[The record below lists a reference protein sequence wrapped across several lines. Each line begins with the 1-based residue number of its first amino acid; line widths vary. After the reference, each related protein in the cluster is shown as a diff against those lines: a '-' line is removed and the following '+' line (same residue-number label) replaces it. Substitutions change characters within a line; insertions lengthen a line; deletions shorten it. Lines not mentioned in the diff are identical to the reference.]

1 MTKHSHKL
9 TKFIVKIFLIVTMIL
24 SMCVSTGSTPVKAL
38 DTTPKDF
45 VAGKQINYP
54 WWWSKKIGSNKAWS
68 TNFMHYNGKVAYCL
82 EASKDTPP
90 DQKYPAQ
97 VIDTNVGVRKLL
109 YYGYGGP
116 GYNADVKKIY
126 QSTLTACVP
135 DDFSEGKGNW
145 DDGAY
150 LFTHI
155 WLSYAYSGDLM
166 ELNLSEFNKKWP
178 NPDGNG
184 GYGDNILAGYKWIM
198 AQPDIGYAKW
208 NPSSDAGQT
217 ASLKAEF
224 DPVNKNQKTNTVKLE
239 GTNAQANITLQN
251 NVTLHNVTTGATQTG
266 GTYTLNSGQSFY
278 LTAPCK
284 NSPSD
289 YESGNVAGAGCQTY
303 TALAIH
309 SGNNYQTVGSWN
321 WDPDKARLYYDVDW
335 MDFGALRLSKVD
347 NTSNFQK
354 NSKFRLV
361 STSYNGYDETFEV
374 TKDEDGDYE
383 LLVDYLPVGTYS
395 LTEVDCED
403 YFAPTVAQ
411 WQVTIVKDK
420 TTKKIVVNTL
430 RPTGTLDVQ
439 KTLEN
444 ANEGATNVADKDITK
459 TKYQVI
465 ATDDIIDT
473 VSLKK
478 LYSKGDVVTLNS
490 GKCVIDTSDGN
501 TMSYSQGVQVSKGK
515 MDAKGNISVD
525 ENGQLELTGLPL
537 GKYQV
542 IETECPKGY
551 VLDQTPYDF
560 TITQKDY
567 TTTVYTVSHNQN
579 NKITKTTFN
588 KTDVTGEQEVTG
600 AKMSVTDEDGQV
612 IDSWTSGDKSHEID
626 GLEAGKTYYLNEDTS
641 PAGYVKSSKIEFKV
655 NEDGEVQKV
664 DMKDKIVS
672 FTKTDVT
679 AEQEVTGAKITVKEK
694 ETGKVVDKWTSG
706 KDEHRINGLEEGKT
720 YILSETVSPEE
731 YVKANDIEFT
741 VSKEK
746 VNQKVNMK
754 DKQVVISKTTVGGE
768 EVTGASMQILDEDGN
783 VVDEWI
789 SDGRSHFATGLEEGK
804 KYVLHEDL
812 APAGLNLANDIEFE
826 VTYDKENQTVKM
838 VDTKNEVTKTDE
850 KGNLLKG
857 AELTVTSKK
866 TKNIIDKWV
875 TGEHIFD
882 VTDEM
887 KTQLSKEGKVE
898 GTYMDDEDSMVTFSI
913 AKNKDK
919 DDYTLMFVKDGE
931 TTYTNID
938 INGDETTHMIQ
949 GLVAGEEYVLK
960 ETKTPK
966 GYATFK
972 EQTFKAND
980 ENNNLM
986 NMTDEDTKIEIS
998 KQDITDHHELEGAKL
1013 KVTDKDGKV
1022 IDEWTSGKQPHMI
1035 KNLTAGETYTLTEVI
1050 APKNYKVA
1058 ESVTF
1063 TVADTG
1069 VTQKVVM
1076 YDELMPVAKKV
1087 KTGDNN
1093 KIGFYMLIAGLSVAL
1108 FGLIY
1113 TRKKIKE

>member
-9 TKFIVKIFLIVTMIL
+9 TKFIGKIFLIVAMIL

-38 DTTPKDF
+38 DTSPKDF

-54 WWWSKKIGSNKAWS
+54 WWWSKKIGSNKSWS

-82 EASKDTPP
+82 EASKNTPP

-97 VIDTNVGVRKLL
+97 VIESNEAVRKIL

-116 GYNADVKKIY
+116 GYNASVKNMYNDI
-126 QSTLTACVP
+126 LTACVP
-135 DDFSEGKGNW
+135 DDFSNAKGNW

-166 ELNLSEFNKKWP
+166 GLNLSEFNKKWP

-198 AQPDIGYAKW
+198 AQPDISYARW
-208 NPSSDAGQT
+208 NPNIDGAGKY

-266 GTYTLNSGQSFY
+266 GTYTLNAGQSFY

-289 YESGNVAGAGCQTY
+289 YESGNVAGKGCEKF

-309 SGNNYQTVGSWN
+309 SGNNYQSIGSWAM
-321 WDPDKARLYYDVDW
+321 DPDWNQLYYEVDW

-490 GKCVIDTSDGN
+490 GKCVIDTADGN
-501 TMSYSQGVQVSKGK
+501 TMTYSQGVQVSKGK

-641 PAGYVKSSKIEFKV
+641 PAGYVKSSRIEFKV

-664 DMKDKIVS
+664 DMKDKVVS

-679 AEQEVTGAKITVKEK
+679 GEQEVTGAEITV
-694 ETGKVVDKWTSG
+694 
-706 KDEHRINGLEEGKT
+706 
-720 YILSETVSPEE
+720 
-731 YVKANDIEFT
+731 
-741 VSKEK
+741 KEK

-789 SDGRSHFATGLEEGK
+789 SDGRSHYATGLEEGK

-866 TKNIIDKWV
+866 TKNIIDKWI

-887 KTQLSKEGKVE
+887 KSQLSKEGKVE

-949 GLVAGEEYVLK
+949 GLVSGEEYVLR

-1013 KVTDKDGKV
+1013 KVTDKDGNV
-1022 IDEWTSGKQPHMI
+1022 IDEWTSGKTPHMI
-1035 KNLTAGETYTLTEVI
+1035 KNLTAGQTYTLTEVI

-1058 ESVTF
+1058 ESVQF
-1063 TVADTG
+1063 TVKDTG
-1069 VTQKVVM
+1069 VAQKVVM

-1093 KIGFYMLIAGLSVAL
+1093 RIGFYMLIAGLSVAL